1 MTVQASQ
8 QVTIGA
14 TEVRNNFGEL
24 LKRVYGGKEHLVVE
38 KGGIPVAALVGIREY
53 EEFLR
58 WRMQEDARSLGRAL
72 ANKAGQAG
80 MDEAQL
86 AASLADDRQAIYHEQ
101 YGA

>member
-1 MTVQASQ
+1 MTVQASIQ
-8 QVTIGA
+8 FTIGA
-14 TEVRNNFGEL
+14 TDARNNFGAL

-58 WRMQEDARSLGRAL
+58 WRAQEESRSLGRAL
-72 ANKAGQAG
+72 ASRADLAG
-80 MDEAQL
+80 MDETLL
-86 AASLADDRQAIYHEQ
+86 AASLEEDRKAIYREQ